1 MVVKYKMK
9 IALGSD
15 HGGYQLKENLKKYL
29 KELNVEYKDFGCNS
43 EKSVDYPDIGFKI
56 AIEVKNRNYDKGILI
71 CGTGIGM
78 SIVANKI
85 KGIRASLCH
94 DVFSARYAREHNDA
108 NILTLG
114 GRVIDSGL
122 AKEIVKV
129 WLNTDFSGG
138 ERHLK
143 RLNKIK
149 QEEDKIYK

>member
-114 GRVIDSGL
+114 GRVIDLGL

-129 WLNTDFSGG
+129 WLNTDFSGE

>member
-15 HGGYQLKENLKKYL
+15 HGGYQLKENLKEYL
-29 KELNVEYKDFGCNS
+29 KEQKVEYIDFGCQS
-43 EKSVDYPDIGFKI
+43 EKSVDYPDIGFKV
-56 AIEVKNRNYDKGILI
+56 AVAVKSVKCNRGILI

-94 DVFSARYAREHNDA
+94 NEFTARCSREHNDS
-108 NILTLG
+108 NILVLG
-114 GRVIDSGL
+114 GRDIGLGL
-122 AKEIVKV
+122 ARTIVEV
-129 WLNTDFSGG
+129 WLNTNYSHE
-138 ERHLK
+138 ERHIN

>member
-29 KELNVEYKDFGCNS
+29 KELKVEYKDFGCNS

-129 WLNTDFSGG
+129 WLNTDFSGE

>member
-1 MVVKYKMK
+1 MAVKYKMK

-56 AIEVKNRNYDKGILI
+56 AREVKNRNYDKGILI

-114 GRVIDSGL
+114 GRVIDSGI

-129 WLNTDFSGG
+129 WLNTDFSGE

>member
-1 MVVKYKMK
+1 
-9 IALGSD
+9 
-15 HGGYQLKENLKKYL
+15 
-29 KELNVEYKDFGCNS
+29 
-43 EKSVDYPDIGFKI
+43 
-56 AIEVKNRNYDKGILI
+56 
-71 CGTGIGM
+71 M

-94 DVFSARYAREHNDA
+94 DVFSARYARKHNDA

-114 GRVIDSGL
+114 GRVIDSGF

-129 WLNTDFSGG
+129 WLNTDFSGE

>member
-1 MVVKYKMK
+1 MK

-29 KELNVEYKDFGCNS
+29 KELKVEYQDFGCNS

-56 AIEVKNRNYDKGILI
+56 AIEVKNRNYDRGILI

-114 GRVIDSGL
+114 GRVIGSGL

-129 WLNTDFSGG
+129 WLNTDFSGE

>member
-1 MVVKYKMK
+1 MAVKYKMK

-56 AIEVKNRNYDKGILI
+56 AREVKNRNYDKGILI

-94 DVFSARYAREHNDA
+94 DVFSARYTREHNDA

-129 WLNTDFSGG
+129 WLNTDFSGE

>member
-1 MVVKYKMK
+1 MAVKYKMK

-56 AIEVKNRNYDKGILI
+56 AREVKNRNYDKGILI

-129 WLNTDFSGG
+129 WLSTDFSRE
-138 ERHLK
+138 ERHII

>member
-56 AIEVKNRNYDKGILI
+56 AREVKNRNYDKGILI

-85 KGIRASLCH
+85 RGIRASLCH

-129 WLNTDFSGG
+129 WLNTDFSGE

>member
-1 MVVKYKMK
+1 MK

-29 KELNVEYKDFGCNS
+29 NELKVEYQDFGCNS

-129 WLNTDFSGG
+129 WLNTDFSGE

>member
-1 MVVKYKMK
+1 MK

-15 HGGYQLKENLKKYL
+15 HGGYRLKESLKQYL
-29 KELNVEYKDFGCNS
+29 QELNIEYTDFGCNN
-43 EKSVDYPDIGFKI
+43 EQSVDYPDIGFKVSV
-56 AIEVKNRNYDKGILI
+56 EVKNGRYDRGILI

-94 DVFSARYAREHNDA
+94 DIFSARNTREHNDA

-114 GRVIDSGL
+114 ARVIDVGL
-122 AKEIVKV
+122 AKEIVRI
-129 WLNTDFSGG
+129 WLNTDFSQ
-138 ERHLK
+138 EKRHIN

-149 QEEDKIYK
+149 LKENKIYK

>member
-1 MVVKYKMK
+1 MAVKYKMK

-56 AIEVKNRNYDKGILI
+56 AREVKNRNYDKGILI

-85 KGIRASLCH
+85 RGIRASLCH

-129 WLNTDFSGG
+129 WLNTDFSGE

>member
-56 AIEVKNRNYDKGILI
+56 AREVKNRNYDKGILI

-129 WLNTDFSGG
+129 WLNTDFSGE

>member
-56 AIEVKNRNYDKGILI
+56 AIEVKNRNYNKGILI

-129 WLNTDFSGG
+129 WLNTDFSG
-138 ERHLK
+138 EEKHLK